1 MASLAASAVQQ
12 QKHAFLRAWLCSFD
26 REHLFS
32 IFESNAFALEDLDD
46 PDTSASD
53 FFEAICDCD
62 ADTANAGGG
71 LLKGGDKFKL
81 KKAIAKLKT
90 IFDAG
95 PAAVAALKAEL
106 GLGGLAPDPPVE
118 AGAVQVRGLD
128 FTPVDGGG
136 KEGTAMERAFLG
148 GGFFGKTYLV
158 THQLDGTFTQEREEA
173 CLLCVRVL
181 RDVCVCAVYM
191 YTVRCVMCAICVC
204 VLCTVR
210 MCGELLRALCV

>member
-12 QKHAFLRAWLCSFD
+12 QKHAFLRAWLRSFD

-53 FFEAICDCD
+53 FFEAVCDCD
-62 ADTANAGGG
+62 ADGGGGG

-106 GLGGLAPDPPVE
+106 GLLGGDAPDPPVQ

-136 KEGTAMERAFLG
+136 KGGTAMERAFLG

-158 THQLDGTFTQEREEA
+158 THQLDGTFTQERERREGRSLPFVRA
-173 CLLCVRVL
+173 VYCVLLCV
-181 RDVCVCAVYM
+181 
-191 YTVRCVMCAICVC
+191 
-204 VLCTVR
+204 
-210 MCGELLRALCV
+210 

>member
-12 QKHAFLRAWLCSFD
+12 QKHAFLRAWLRSFD

-53 FFEAICDCD
+53 FFEAVCDCD
-62 ADTANAGGG
+62 ADGGGGG

-106 GLGGLAPDPPVE
+106 GLLGGDAPDPT

-136 KEGTAMERAFLG
+136 KGGTAMERAFLG

-158 THQLDGTFTQEREEA
+158 THQLDGTFTQEEREEA
-173 CLLCVRVL
+173 YLLCVRCIACC
-181 RDVCVCAVYM
+181 CVCECAV
-191 YTVRCVMCAICVC
+191 
-204 VLCTVR
+204 
-210 MCGELLRALCV
+210 